1 MTKKTTGVVTRPLR
15 NCSTC
20 AAYAPDDDDGGHMTC
35 WNLVSIVIHHV
46 DADGKP
52 LTIKRQ
58 PEPDDHCDDHQTHA
72 EDHAENVA
80 IAHYW
85 QRMGLESRDG

>member
-1 MTKKTTGVVTRPLR
+1 MTKKTTSDSTRPLR

-20 AAYAPDDDDGGHMTC
+20 VAYAPDDDDGGRMTC

-52 LTIKRQ
+52 LTIKR
-58 PEPDDHCDDHQTHA
+58 PPAPGDWCDGHQTHA
-72 EDHAENVA
+72 EDDAENVA
-80 IAHYW
+80 IAQFW
-85 QRMGLESRDG
+85 QRLGLAPRNG